1 MVWWLCHRPSP
12 TLRWLWHAGNER
24 RDRRN
29 ATRPALSLA
38 GYTPQAIA
46 TQGGYEPSVGSETS
60 TSVWRPLPKT
70 TPVNPPYRTP
80 LTVTSRSTICRKLH
94 VCTDTAQLLHPCD
107 TRNTH
112 ATTAENPGTL
122 ARPAGPCGGRA
133 AGSCPPDQT
142 EQATVADVNNNWLQV
157 LRISLTPCKSGDKE
171 TMRRP
176 GSQEFVGQKTWPQA
190 HTWPA
195 CCDAL
200 LHIFLSAASVYGPAA
215 RHLRLYELIVALP
228 KTCNQVLGFVADV
241 LGLG

>member
-1 MVWWLCHRPSP
+1 GGGYSRGGVG
-12 TLRWLWHAGNER
+12 AGGSVGAVGGFG
-24 RDRRN
+24 DQQGCG
-29 ATRPALSLA
+29 ALSQK
-38 GYTPQAIA
+38 PPPA
-46 TQGGYEPSVGSETS
+46 T
-60 TSVWRPLPKT
+60 
-70 TPVNPPYRTP
+70 PPYRTP

-200 LHIFLSAASVYGPAA
+200 LHIFLSAASVYGPVA
-215 RHLRLYELIVALP
+215 RHLRLYEPIVHYRKLA
-228 KTCNQVLGFVADV
+228 TSSV
-241 LGLG
+241 